1 MAKWRTVCNERWAV
15 FQGLSNFATL
25 LRQAQQMGPKLQAI
39 QQQLK
44 DARATGSAGGD
55 MVVVEVNGLSEVVA
69 IKLDPALVSRGD
81 AEMIQDLMVA
91 AVNQALVKAKELHV
105 EAMKSLTD
113 GVDMPGLQD
122 MLARMTGQGS

>member
-1 MAKWRTVCNERWAV
+1 
-15 FQGLSNFATL
+15 
-25 LRQAQQMGPKLQAI
+25 MGPKLQAI

-69 IKLDPALVSRGD
+69 IKLDPVLASRGD
-81 AEMIQDLMVA
+81 AEMIQDLTVA
-91 AVNQALVKAKELHV
+91 AINQALVKAKELHV